1 MTTVRKA
8 VIAAAGL
15 GTRMFPITKVV
26 EKAMLPI
33 GRRPTID
40 YLVRECAAA
49 GVEEIAIVVRKG
61 STQIQR
67 YYGDDSD
74 LRALLTRRGWAE
86 KARGLDEISSVPSI
100 TFVEQSL
107 EDSYGTA
114 LPVLLAKDFV
124 AGDSFFFLSSDD
136 LLVDEPGLSTLAE
149 LAREAA
155 GGYALVGQPV
165 AEVALERYGRLRTA
179 ETDGRLLLRDLVE
192 KDSGFV
198 DGGQALINISRYA
211 FPAEFVSVLASVAE
225 HEESGEY
232 RLTDGLLSVLRSQPV
247 AVSVSSGSYYDLG
260 SERGLAE
267 AAQRIV
273 GDEQFGAAHPV

>member
-40 YLVRECAAA
+40 YIVRECAAA

-61 STQIQR
+61 STQMQR
-67 YYGDDSD
+67 YYGDDSE
-74 LRALLTRRGWAE
+74 LRALLSRRGWAE
-86 KARGLDEISSVPSI
+86 KARALDEIGSVPSI
-100 TFVEQSL
+100 TFIEQSL

-114 LPVLLAKDFV
+114 LPVMLARDFV

-136 LLVDEPGLSTLAE
+136 LLIDEPGQSTLAE
-149 LAREAA
+149 MAREAA
-155 GGYALVGQPV
+155 GGYALVGQSV
-165 AEVALERYGRLRTA
+165 AKVALERYGRLRTV
-179 ETDGRLLLRDLVE
+179 ETDGRLVLTDLTE
-192 KDSGFV
+192 KDGSIV
-198 DGGQALINISRYA
+198 DGDQALINISRYA
-211 FPAEFVSVLASVAE
+211 FPAEFLSVLASVAE

-232 RLTDGLLSVLRSQPV
+232 RLTDGLLSVLRSQAV
-247 AVSVSSGSYYDLG
+247 AVSVSRGSYYDLG
-260 SERGLAE
+260 SEQGLAK
-267 AAQRIV
+267 ATQRVV
-273 GDEQFGAAHPV
+273 G

>member
-40 YLVRECAAA
+40 YIVRECAAA

-67 YYGDDSD
+67 YYGDDSE
-74 LRALLTRRGWAE
+74 LRALLSRRGWAE
-86 KARGLDEISSVPSI
+86 KARALDEISSVRSI
-100 TFVEQSL
+100 TFIEQSL

-114 LPVLLAKDFV
+114 LPVMLAKDFV
-124 AGDSFFFLSSDD
+124 ADDSFFFLSSDD
-136 LLVDEPGLSTLAE
+136 LLLDESGKSTLAE
-149 LAREAA
+149 LGREAA

-165 AEVALERYGRLRTA
+165 PNAALERYGRLRTA
-179 ETDGRLLLRDLVE
+179 ETDGRLVLTDLIE
-192 KDSGFV
+192 KDSSLA
-198 DGGQALINISRYA
+198 DGDQALINISRYA
-211 FPAEFVSVLASVAE
+211 FPAEFLSVLAKVAE

-232 RLTDGLLSVLRSQPV
+232 RLTDGLLDVVHSQSV
-247 AVSVSSGSYYDLG
+247 AVTLSRGSYYDLG
-260 SERGLAE
+260 SEQGLAE
-267 AAQRIV
+267 ATQHVV
-273 GDEQFGAAHPV
+273 GD